1 MKGYGSGDPKPTD
14 PDPLI
19 MAARFKISIRICSVC
34 IRDVSWHCIVL
45 FILATQ
51 LFKLLDK
58 YRPET
63 KEAKKERLKLRAV
76 AKAEGK
82 VRYFI
87 LSSADI

>member
-1 MKGYGSGDPKPTD
+1 
-14 PDPLI
+14 
-19 MAARFKISIRICSVC
+19 
-34 IRDVSWHCIVL
+34 L

-82 VRYFI
+82 VRYSIFSSRQQI
-87 LSSADI
+87 LRWSLQ

>member
-1 MKGYGSGDPKPTD
+1 M
-14 PDPLI
+14 
-19 MAARFKISIRICSVC
+19 
-34 IRDVSWHCIVL
+34 

-87 LSSADI
+87 LLS

>member
-1 MKGYGSGDPKPTD
+1 M
-14 PDPLI
+14 
-19 MAARFKISIRICSVC
+19 
-34 IRDVSWHCIVL
+34 VL

-87 LSSADI
+87 FSSLSKFEVGVAVT

>member
-1 MKGYGSGDPKPTD
+1 M
-14 PDPLI
+14 
-19 MAARFKISIRICSVC
+19 
-34 IRDVSWHCIVL
+34 VL

-87 LSSADI
+87 LSSFT

>member
-1 MKGYGSGDPKPTD
+1 M
-14 PDPLI
+14 
-19 MAARFKISIRICSVC
+19 
-34 IRDVSWHCIVL
+34 VS
-45 FILATQ
+45 FFLATQ

-82 VRYFI
+82 VRNYIF
-87 LSSADI
+87 SSFSKFRWFLQ

>member
-1 MKGYGSGDPKPTD
+1 
-14 PDPLI
+14 
-19 MAARFKISIRICSVC
+19 
-34 IRDVSWHCIVL
+34 L

-63 KEAKKERLKLRAV
+63 KEAKKARKERLKLRAV

-82 VRYFI
+82 VRY
-87 LSSADI
+87 LS